1 MDFLGM
7 GRWKR
12 TTEIGHATL
21 TDIKFVKADVTILYL
36 VQTLKQNRMFTL

>member
-12 TTEIGHATL
+12 TNQIGHATL
-21 TDIKFVKADVTILYL
+21 TDIKFVKADSDYFVPADFKT
-36 VQTLKQNRMFTL
+36 K

>member
-12 TTEIGHATL
+12 TNDEIGHATL
-21 TDIKFVKADVTILYL
+21 TDIKFVKADSDYFVPGADKT
-36 VQTLKQNRMFTL
+36 K